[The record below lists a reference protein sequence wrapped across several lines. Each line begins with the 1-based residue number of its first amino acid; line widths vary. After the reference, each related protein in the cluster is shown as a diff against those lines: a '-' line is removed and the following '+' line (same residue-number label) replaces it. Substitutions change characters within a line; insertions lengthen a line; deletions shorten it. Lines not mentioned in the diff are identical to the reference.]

1 MSLNLI
7 SCRLFAREGRG
18 VGKTEREDRE
28 RKRERMK
35 QQGRKIVKYCQ
46 TICMLEPNEV
56 MVVVV
61 TGAIIDMIMIMVA
74 VLVLVVPDLLG
85 RVIIFPV

>member
-1 MSLNLI
+1 
-7 SCRLFAREGRG
+7 
-18 VGKTEREDRE
+18 
-28 RKRERMK
+28 
-35 QQGRKIVKYCQ
+35 
-46 TICMLEPNEV
+46 MLEPNEV

>member
-1 MSLNLI
+1 
-7 SCRLFAREGRG
+7 
-18 VGKTEREDRE
+18 
-28 RKRERMK
+28 MK

-46 TICMLEPNEV
+46 TICMLEPNKV

>member
-1 MSLNLI
+1 
-7 SCRLFAREGRG
+7 
-18 VGKTEREDRE
+18 
-28 RKRERMK
+28 
-35 QQGRKIVKYCQ
+35 
-46 TICMLEPNEV
+46 MLEPNKV